1 MIFVFVWFTSFS
13 MIISRC
19 IHVAANGIISF
30 FLWLSNKV
38 MASGPITSWQKNGET
53 VAGFIFL
60 GSKITADGDFSH
72 EIKRCLLLGRKVMTN
87 LDSIF
92 RNRDITLS
100 TKVRLVKPM
109 VFPMFMYGCES
120 WTIKKAE
127 HRRIDAFELWCWGRL
142 LRVPWTARRSNQSI
156 LREISPGCS
165 LEGLMLKLKLLYFG
179 HLMQRA
185 DSLEKTLIL
194 GKIDG
199 RRRRGWQGT
208 RWLDDITDS
217 MDMGLGALW
226 ELVMGREAL
235 RVAVHGVAKRQT
247 WLSDWTKYSI
257 VYMYHI
263 FFIYLSVDEHLS
275 WFHFLAIVNSAAKN
289 IGVHVSFQI
298 RVFSWYISENGISGL
313 YANSISRCFFFVF
326 FLRNFHTVFHS
337 GYTNL
342 HSSNAVGDR
351 ELYSISCNNL

>member
-1 MIFVFVWFTSFS
+1 
-13 MIISRC
+13 
-19 IHVAANGIISF
+19 
-30 FLWLSNKV
+30 
-38 MASGPITSWQKNGET
+38 MASGPITSWQIDGET
-53 VAGFIFL
+53 VADFIFL
-60 GSKITADGDFSH
+60 GSRITVDGDCSH
-72 EIKRCLLLGRKVMTN
+72 EIKRRLLLGRKVMTN
-87 LDSIF
+87 LDNILKS
-92 RNRDITLS
+92 RDITLP
-100 TKVRLVKPM
+100 TKVHLVRAM
-109 VFPMFMYGCES
+109 VFPFIMYGCELDYKES
-120 WTIKKAE
+120 WAPKN
-127 HRRIDAFELWCWGRL
+127 WCF
-142 LRVPWTARRSNQSI
+142 WTVV
-156 LREISPGCS
+156 
-165 LEGLMLKLKLLYFG
+165 
-179 HLMQRA
+179 
-185 DSLEKTLIL
+185 LEKTLESPLDCKKSQPVHPKGDQSWVFIGRTDVEAETPIL
-194 GKIDG
+194 WPLDAESWLIWKDTDAGKDWG
-199 RRRRGWQGT
+199 QEGRRGWQRM

-235 RVAVHGVAKRQT
+235 RAAVHGVAKRQT